1 MAFEIE
7 FRDEGRGDDLERA
20 ARRGMAFDAIWR
32 RVFNLEMPSGYRVN
46 THSSPGRYTRSGRPC
61 RLAPRALFA
70 LLLGVAAGLLSEV
83 ACATTFG
90 NVYYDASTDQ
100 LVVTMIYRG
109 TNPNHTFSLKWGRC
123 KAGPDGS
130 PQIFANVIDSQWDDA
145 AQNDYQTTTH
155 FNLGKLKCR
164 PVNVTL
170 RSAPRFIYQLQIPA
184 PPASAQQ

>member
-1 MAFEIE
+1 M
-7 FRDEGRGDDLERA
+7 
-20 ARRGMAFDAIWR
+20 
-32 RVFNLEMPSGYRVN
+32 
-46 THSSPGRYTRSGRPC
+46 
-61 RLAPRALFA
+61 
-70 LLLGVAAGLLSEV
+70 LGVAAVMPSQI
-83 ACATTFG
+83 AWATTFG
-90 NVYYDASTDQ
+90 NVYYDPSTNQ

-123 KAGPDGS
+123 KTGPDGS

-145 AQNDYQTTTH
+145 AQDDYQTTTR

-184 PPASAQQ
+184 PPASVQQ